1 MRNYIKTD
9 SRKVIQGDI
18 FVALK
23 GILSDGHDYIEQA
36 ISNGASLIVCE
47 HGNYPVETLIVNDT
61 REYLINKLKEE
72 YKSIIEEMTIIGITG
87 TNGKTTTSYLL
98 YESLNKLN
106 KKTSYVGTLGFYLD
120 GKVKN
125 LNNSTPDIT
134 DIYDFLI
141 ESYNKGYK
149 TMVIEASSQGLSYGR
164 LDSIEFDYAIFTNL
178 TQDHLDYHKT
188 MENYAYAKQLLFKK
202 LKKDG
207 VSIINIDD
215 GYHKYF
221 DLFGNKITYGFNN
234 SDIMLIE
241 YSLNKNFTT
250 VDIKIENQ
258 IVKIKTNLIGKFNL
272 YNISA
277 AIAILKNMKFTN
289 KQIVDVIAVLSPP
302 EGRMEKIEYKNN
314 NLIII
319 DYAHTPDSIEKS
331 INIARQFTK
340 GDIYVVFG
348 CTGERDRS
356 KRPIMTQIATTLS
369 KKAILTIDDP
379 HNENIDDI
387 FKDMIDGV
395 YNNNYEIC
403 TDRKEAII
411 KGINELEKDDTLLI
425 LGKGHEEFIIKG
437 NERIPFSDK
446 EEVLNYIKDT
456 ND

>member
-331 INIARQFTK
+331 INI
-340 GDIYVVFG
+340 G
-348 CTGERDRS
+348 
-356 KRPIMTQIATTLS
+356 LW
-369 KKAILTIDDP
+369 
-379 HNENIDDI
+379 
-387 FKDMIDGV
+387 
-395 YNNNYEIC
+395 
-403 TDRKEAII
+403 
-411 KGINELEKDDTLLI
+411 
-425 LGKGHEEFIIKG
+425 
-437 NERIPFSDK
+437 
-446 EEVLNYIKDT
+446 
-456 ND
+456 